1 MKQDNTHR
9 AVCQNCGKSDFE
21 WGWIH
26 PTALDRQ
33 IKYTADS
40 KYSWLGLAGINLKA
54 RRCTGCGHLELFAV
68 AEGSESAEGG
78 VGPSSP

>member
-1 MKQDNTHR
+1 MKQDIAHR
-9 AVCQNCGKSDFE
+9 AVCQNCGNSDFE

-33 IKYTADS
+33 IKYTVDS
-40 KYSWLGLAGINLKA
+40 KSSWLGLAGINLKA

-68 AEGSESAEGG
+68 AEGSGSAEGG

>member
-1 MKQDNTHR
+1 MKQENAHR
-9 AVCQNCGKSDFE
+9 AACQNCGGSDFE

-33 IKYTADS
+33 IKYTTDRKS
-40 KYSWLGLAGINLKA
+40 SWLGLAGINLKA

-78 VGPSSP
+78 VGPSSS

>member
-1 MKQDNTHR
+1 MKQDITQR
-9 AVCQNCGKSDFE
+9 AVCQNCGSSDFE

-26 PTALDRQ
+26 PTAFNRQ

-40 KYSWLGLAGINLKA
+40 RSSWLGLGGINLKA
-54 RRCTGCGHLELFAV
+54 RRCTGCGRLELFAV